1 MKYSPTRTC
10 VVCRQKANKQDLF
23 RIVEQ
28 NTDFVL
34 DTTQKTNSRGFYI
47 CKNSECINSI
57 TKKRILSRLKKT
69 NIAESEHLKLQ
80 ESLNK
85 YLNKE

>member
-10 VVCRQKANKQDLF
+10 VVCRQKANKQDLI

-28 NTDFVL
+28 NNEFMID
-34 DTTQKTNSRGFYI
+34 QSQNINARGFYI
-47 CKNSECINSI
+47 CKNNECISSI
-57 TKKRILSRLKKT
+57 NRKKILSRLKKT
-69 NIAESEHLKLQ
+69 NIAESAHIKLQ